1 MASSSG
7 LMRVRTR
14 VLWSGGGVRCY
25 QGNRSRVNTFYLLL
39 LVSLTLCPGIRT
51 LPFFS
56 QTRCGSGT
64 PWARQV
70 NTALPPAGLDT
81 DCGH

>member
-1 MASSSG
+1 MASSSA
-7 LMRVRTR
+7 LMRVTTR
-14 VLWSGGGVRCY
+14 VLQGGGGGGEAWLPWKRL
-25 QGNRSRVNTFYLLL
+25 NSFYLLL
-39 LVSLTLCPGIRT
+39 LVSLRLGPAAST

-64 PWARQV
+64 PWATQV
-70 NTALPPAGLDT
+70 KTALPPAGLDT